1 MKPLDGSRKLTLSPT
16 RIQAWLRC
24 PRYYWFIYHRG
35 YRRRPHGALSLGA
48 SVHRSL
54 EMLHAGPERPT
65 IEALLAHLE
74 TTWTAAG
81 YSSPEEEREA
91 FVAAQA
97 MVRRYHEEAPPPGE
111 APVALMLERMLRTDR
126 GHYILTGRV
135 DRVDE
140 WPDGSLDIVDYKSGR
155 SEVTEEQVRA
165 DIGLMAYETMVRAL
179 YPDRAVRVAIHALRP
194 NLRVTVART
203 PEEAGEAA
211 ALLDDLACLILA
223 DREFRG
229 VAVADVCNGCDFERF
244 CPDWTAVCRGVP
256 GPRPPVPGS

>member
-1 MKPLDGSRKLTLSPT
+1 L
-16 RIQAWLRC
+16 
-24 PRYYWFIYHRG
+24 
-35 YRRRPHGALSLGA
+35 
-48 SVHRSL
+48 
-54 EMLHAGPERPT
+54 
-65 IEALLAHLE
+65 
-74 TTWTAAG
+74 TAAG